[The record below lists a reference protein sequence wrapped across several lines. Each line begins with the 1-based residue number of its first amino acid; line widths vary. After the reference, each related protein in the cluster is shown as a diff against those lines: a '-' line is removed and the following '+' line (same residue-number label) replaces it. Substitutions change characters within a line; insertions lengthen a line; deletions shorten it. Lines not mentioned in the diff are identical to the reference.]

1 MYFVT
6 YLFIFVF
13 KGFINGTV
21 PYLGTF
27 LTDLMMLDS
36 AYSDLIDVSV

>member
-13 KGFINGTV
+13 KGHINGTV